1 MYIKGRHEV
10 HVLIVFRRKKPF
22 DKKEESRIHG
32 VLERVLQREFKAN
45 VQKLQ
50 VVIP

>member
-22 DKKEESRIHG
+22 NKKEESRIYG
-32 VLERVLQREFKAN
+32 ILEKTLREHLSAN
-45 VQKLQ
+45 VQKIE
-50 VVIP
+50 VVIR